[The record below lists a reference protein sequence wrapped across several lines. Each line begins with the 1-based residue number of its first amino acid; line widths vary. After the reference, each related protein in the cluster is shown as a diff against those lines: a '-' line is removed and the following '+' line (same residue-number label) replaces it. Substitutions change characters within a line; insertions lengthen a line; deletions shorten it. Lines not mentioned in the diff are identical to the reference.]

1 MEYIIYIIS
10 ATGVSILLLV
20 GSKLSLLRSS
30 DSGKRKEKLNFYAGF
45 PHKYSK
51 ANKTKMKNEVK
62 TDSELIPPC
71 LFSAVFQMIFTC
83 DSFTY

>member
-10 ATGVSILLLV
+10 ATEVSILLLV
-20 GSKLSLLRSS
+20 RSKLSLLRSS

-51 ANKTKMKNEVK
+51 ANKTKMKNEGK
-62 TDSELIPPC
+62 NKFRINSPMPILCC
-71 LFSAVFQMIFTC
+71 LSDDFYM
-83 DSFTY
+83 